1 MRVVAINESNNYPSP
16 LVGEGREGGPDEC
29 VLGANASPIDPHPNP
44 SPQGGGEQN
53 KTRIT

>member
-1 MRVVAINESNNYPSP
+1 MRVVAINESNNDPSP
-16 LVGEGREGGPDEC
+16 LVGEGREGPDEC